1 MISSIKKILNPRHLQ
16 DPGSSVRPERKLCI
30 LRIIQLI
37 LVFGYVP
44 CIAHSS
50 TSTGRWT
57 YASMKTSI
65 SLGSGA
71 AALTCLLEMLYLCLR
86 RQTYRRSSL
95 QSHKKAICY
104 LLLRMSGDACAAV
117 LWFSAF
123 VAALLPKRQDYRGF
137 LQSPPYATWVASA
150 VLALTEWYVV
160 FAFN

>member
-1 MISSIKKILNPRHLQ
+1 MRALEPLFLLAVS
-16 DPGSSVRPERKLCI
+16 
-30 LRIIQLI
+30 
-37 LVFGYVP
+37 
-44 CIAHSS
+44 A
-50 TSTGRWT
+50 
-57 YASMKTSI
+57 
-65 SLGSGA
+65 GA

-95 QSHKKAICY
+95 QSHTKAICY

-123 VAALLPKRQDYRGF
+123 VAALLPKRPDYRGF

-160 FAFN
+160 FEFNPHYIPCFFKVEVSLSHCTNLRQAINISMHVPALALG